1 MQIEVIKEE
10 NNELLT
16 RKQLQLK
23 IQHEATTPAR
33 LEVRD
38 KVAADFKI
46 APERVII
53 DNMQTAFGKKETTAY
68 VKIYESAEAARQIE
82 QEHILK
88 RNTAPTPEPSAEPS
102 AEPSP
107 EPSPEPTPEPSAE
120 PTAEPASEPT
130 AEPSPEPTAEPTT
143 EPSAEPSA
151 EPSPEPSSKPP
162 EGGEEN

>member
-23 IQHEATTPAR
+23 IQHEAATPAR

-82 QEHILK
+82 QAHILK
-88 RNTAPTPEPSAEPS
+88 RNTPPTPEPSAEPTSEPSAEPTAEPTSEPSAEPS

-107 EPSPEPTPEPSAE
+107 
-120 PTAEPASEPT
+120 
-130 AEPSPEPTAEPTT
+130 
-143 EPSAEPSA
+143 
-151 EPSPEPSSKPP
+151 KPP

>member
-33 LEVRD
+33 LEVRA

-88 RNTAPTPEPSAEPS
+88 RNTPPTPEPSAEPS
-102 AEPSP
+102 AEPAS
-107 EPSPEPTPEPSAE
+107 EPSAE
-120 PTAEPASEPT
+120 PTAEPS
-130 AEPSPEPTAEPTT
+130 AEPSPEPTAEPTA
-143 EPSAEPSA
+143 EPSAEPSP

>member
-53 DNMQTAFGKKETTAY
+53 NNMQTAFGKKETTAY

-88 RNTAPTPEPSAEPS
+88 RNTPPTPEPSAELASEPS
-102 AEPSP
+102 AEPASEP
-107 EPSPEPTPEPSAE
+107 SAEPSPEPTPEPSAE

-130 AEPSPEPTAEPTT
+130 AEPSPEPTAEP
-143 EPSAEPSA
+143 
-151 EPSPEPSSKPP
+151 SPEPSSKPP

>member
-88 RNTAPTPEPSAEPS
+88 RNTPPTPEPSADQTSDPTSEPS
-102 AEPSP
+102 A

-120 PTAEPASEPT
+120 PSA
-130 AEPSPEPTAEPTT
+130 EPTAEPT
-143 EPSAEPSA
+143 SEPSA